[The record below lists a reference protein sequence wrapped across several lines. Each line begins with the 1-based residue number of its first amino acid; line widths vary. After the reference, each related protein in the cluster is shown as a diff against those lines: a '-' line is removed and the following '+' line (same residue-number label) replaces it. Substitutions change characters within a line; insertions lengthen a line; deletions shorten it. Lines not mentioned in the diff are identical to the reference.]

1 MSSSSGIVAIVEGDG
16 DRKAVPGLIRR
27 ILEQC
32 GRYDLQVVARAIVTK
47 GKPLLRRKFKR
58 HLQYALANRCTAI
71 LVLLDADG
79 ECPRTE
85 VGDLVLI
92 AKALNL
98 NVPVAIVYAKCEYET
113 WFICSLA
120 PDRGGGIRKRLELPE
135 HVIAPE
141 CPETIRDAKKWL
153 NVRMPRHRSYKE
165 TVDQEPLTY
174 HIELD
179 LVQLRSRSFRRL
191 YHAIEELVRAVD
203 LGEATVTPQ
212 LD

>member
-1 MSSSSGIVAIVEGDG
+1 MAIVEGDG
-16 DRKAVPGLIRR
+16 DRKAVPGLVRR
-27 ILEQC
+27 ILWQC
-32 GRYDLQVVARAIVTK
+32 GRYDLQVAARAIATK
-47 GKPLLRRKFKR
+47 GKPSLRKKFKH
-58 HLQYALANRCTAI
+58 HLQYALANKCTAI

-85 VGDLVLI
+85 VGDLVSN
-92 AKALNL
+92 ANALNL
-98 NVPVAIVYAKCEYET
+98 DVPVAIVYAKCEYET
-113 WFICSLA
+113 WFICSLF
-120 PDRGGGIRKRLELPE
+120 PGKGDGIRKRLELPA

-141 CPETIRDAKKWL
+141 NAEKIRNAKGWL
-153 NVRMPRHRSYKE
+153 TDRMPRHRAYKE
-165 TVDQEPLTY
+165 TVDQEPLTH

-179 LVQLRSRSFRRL
+179 LVQSRSRSFRRL

>member
-1 MSSSSGIVAIVEGDG
+1 MSRSSGIVAIVEGDG
-16 DRKAVPGLIRR
+16 DREAVPSLVRR
-27 ILEQC
+27 ILQQC
-32 GRYDLQVVARAIVTK
+32 GRYDLQVMARAIVTK
-47 GKPLLRRKFKR
+47 GKPSLLKKFKR
-58 HLQYALANRCTAI
+58 HLQYALNDKCTAI
-71 LVLLDADG
+71 LVLLDADD

-85 VGDLVLI
+85 VGGLVLK
-92 AKALNL
+92 AKSLNL

-113 WFICSLA
+113 WFICSLS
-120 PDRGGGIRKRLELPE
+120 PGRGDGIRKRLELPA

-141 CPETIRDAKKWL
+141 SPETIRDAKKWL
-153 NVRMPRHRSYKE
+153 NVRMPHHRSYKG

-179 LVQLRSRSFRRL
+179 LVHSRSRSFRRL

-203 LGEATVTPQ
+203 LGEVTVTPQ